1 MSVSKRSTRSSA
13 SVEADAVHGNETVSE
28 TMLVDNAMALPVDD
42 ESDENLQTVTFTLS
56 EWKHDPISEAFGI
69 RKAVPKSKEPTPG
82 VKSVLIYHDSFVRAK
97 KHMRGYKQL
106 HPVVD
111 LPEVISAMIDVCD
124 ADPDLWPRI
133 THAILT
139 RRERQ
144 NAHLRAIVLEQERQR
159 LDSRTS
165 SPHPA
170 DPHADHDNEHDN
182 APPHAT

>member
-1 MSVSKRSTRSSA
+1 MTRHRRLSISTSENGLTGRETA
-13 SVEADAVHGNETVSE
+13 PLEAATDP
-28 TMLVDNAMALPVDD
+28 DVDD
-42 ESDENLQTVTFTLS
+42 GPDENLQTVTFTLS

-69 RKAVPKSKEPTPG
+69 RKAVPKTKEPTPG

-165 SPHPA
+165 SPHATDTNAELA
-170 DPHADHDNEHDN
+170 DEHDN
-182 APPHAT
+182 ATPHAT